1 MDQGAV
7 VHQLTLLLSTRRR
20 ELEPQS
26 SANTEAPEPGKAATA
41 TATAEKEE
49 PPRRCLNESAHKLY
63 I

>member
-1 MDQGAV
+1 MDQGVV
-7 VHQLTLLLSTRRR
+7 VHQLTLLLTSRRR
-20 ELEPQS
+20 EPQPQS

-41 TATAEKEE
+41 PADKEE